1 MALDAISS
9 ISGSLPGIKQ
19 VKTAGSGQGEVSFKD
34 MLLDAIYSVNQLQRE
49 SDAITEDFIAG
60 RTDSIHDVMIAGT
73 KASLALDFMIE
84 VRNKIL
90 DAYQE
95 IMRMQV

>member
-1 MALDAISS
+1 MAFEAISS
-9 ISGSLPGIKQ
+9 ISGSLPGINQAK
-19 VKTAGSGQGEVSFKD
+19 VSGSNNSEVSFKD
-34 MLLDAIYSVNQLQRE
+34 MLLDAINSVDQLQQE

-84 VRNKIL
+84 VRNKIME
-90 DAYQE
+90 AYQE

>member
-1 MALDAISS
+1 MAIEAIRS
-9 ISGSLPGIKQ
+9 INTVLPELKPL
-19 VKTAGSGQGEVSFKD
+19 KASEAGENGVNFKE
-34 MLLDAIYSVNQLQRE
+34 MLLDAINSVNNLQHE
-49 SDAITEDFIAG
+49 SDAITEDFITG

-84 VRNKIL
+84 IRNKIVE
-90 DAYQE
+90 AYQE